1 MKQILLL
8 SSIVLLL
15 SACEFDLHQFRN
27 ETDAIIEDGKNSY
40 YNIVEEVQEIQNKII
55 ETKTKIDETFTEV
68 EDAMNKIQETKE
80 ALEKITE

>member
-1 MKQILLL
+1 MKKILLI
-8 SSIVLLL
+8 SSVVLLL
-15 SACEFDLHQFRN
+15 SACEFDLNSFRS
-27 ETDAIIEDGKNSY
+27 ETDSIIEDGKNSY